1 MRLHYKQGS
10 WSQICEDTRPSYEY
24 LHKTTKKMM
33 FFLYI
38 NIYQDEKY
46 VGSYEEIKFKKGVE
60 SKLISE
66 N

>member
-10 WSQICEDTRPSYEY
+10 WSQVYEDTRPSREY
-24 LHKTTKKMM
+24 LHKATQIWC
-33 FFLYI
+33 F
-38 NIYQDEKY
+38 YQDERY
-46 VGSYEEIKFKKGVE
+46 IGSYEEIKFKEGDVE

>member
-1 MRLHYKQGS
+1 
-10 WSQICEDTRPSYEY
+10 
-24 LHKTTKKMM
+24 M

-66 N
+66 NQLNWLTS

>member
-1 MRLHYKQGS
+1 
-10 WSQICEDTRPSYEY
+10 
-24 LHKTTKKMM
+24 MM
-33 FFLYI
+33 LYI
-38 NIYQDEKY
+38 YIYIYIYIYEKY